1 MIEYG
6 PIRLMEDLKI
16 LGYSCELVVGSN
28 GQKFV
33 QIENYDINVGQFK
46 ERVIALA
53 IPAPD
58 QYPRTVGPSIHIKSD
73 PHLLDKK
80 DTIQGRRNIINSPL
94 GEDWRYWSFRFN
106 LNIENPTKDLMSQI
120 NGIFKII

>member
-1 MIEYG
+1 MTEYG
-6 PIRLMEDLKI
+6 PSRLIEDLKI
-16 LGYSCELVVGSN
+16 LGYNGFLVVGSN

-46 ERVIALA
+46 GRVVVLA

-73 PHLLDKK
+73 PLLLDKR
-80 DTIQGRRNIINSPL
+80 DTIQGKRNIINSPL
-94 GEDWRYWSFRFN
+94 GGEWRYWSFRFN
-106 LNIENPTKDLMSQI
+106 LNTENPTKDLMSQI
-120 NGIFKII
+120 NGIFNNI